1 MLQIKDFYYSEGGL
15 DRFKER
21 YNIEQFRISGE
32 ASSVD
37 QSIVLS
43 GRTKFKEITKK
54 YSQRDIYNLDETAL
68 FYKLQPYNTLASS
81 AVTGT

>member
-43 GRTKFKEITKK
+43 GRTKF
-54 YSQRDIYNLDETAL
+54 
-68 FYKLQPYNTLASS
+68 
-81 AVTGT
+81 